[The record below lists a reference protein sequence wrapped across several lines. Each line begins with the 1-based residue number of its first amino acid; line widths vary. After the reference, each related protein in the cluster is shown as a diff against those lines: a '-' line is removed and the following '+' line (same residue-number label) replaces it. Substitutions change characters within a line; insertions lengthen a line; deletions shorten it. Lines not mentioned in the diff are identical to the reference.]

1 MPALV
6 RSPIEV
12 TLQTGI
18 TLRGV
23 TVGGDPNGGP
33 VIILVHDI
41 GGDLDEFGTLPEVL
55 AGLGYRTVAVDLPG
69 HGLSDGD
76 DVDPL
81 VCASAIREL
90 VAVFAGTRIGLVV
103 SGRSATVGASLGA
116 NEHVI
121 AQVLVNPVLDA
132 ALDDGSARTHAIRMV
147 VHGDGPN
154 IVGTETQ
161 RFFSHLIGE
170 KMLVF
175 NASMA
180 GGPRMLTIQ
189 STVQAHVE
197 LFFTRYLIRPS

>member
-1 MPALV
+1 MPALA

-12 TLQTGI
+12 ALQTGV

-23 TVGGDPNGGP
+23 SVGGEPVGHP
-33 VIILVHDI
+33 VIILIHDI
-41 GGDLDEFGTLPEVL
+41 DGDIDEFGSLPEVL
-55 AGLGYRTVAVDLPG
+55 GALGYRVVAVDLPG

-81 VCASAIREL
+81 VCTAAVREL
-90 VAVFAGTRIGLVV
+90 VASFAGVRVGLVV
-103 SGRSATVGASLGA
+103 SGRSATVAATVGAG
-116 NEHVI
+116 EHVI
-121 AQVLVNPVLDA
+121 AQVLVNPILDA
-132 ALDDGSARTHAIRMV
+132 ALDDGSVRTHAIRMV

-180 GGPRMLTIQ
+180 AGPRMLTIQ